1 MENEAHYVC
10 TQCKK
15 AYPKAEFCPVHPE
28 EPLLN
33 ASDRE
38 ICFFLMGLDDQ
49 ARNKAYGLWI
59 TLGLIAG
66 VVAGIALVWALKT
79 LIDLDLGYVKGMFF
93 GGIAGGAA
101 GTAVARMLFKPKYR
115 QFTERLERLE

>member
-1 MENEAHYVC
+1 MEAEANYVC

-59 TLGLIAG
+59 TLGLVAG
-66 VVAGIALVWALKT
+66 VVAGIALVWLLKS
-79 LIDLDLGYVKGMFF
+79 LIDLDLGYVKGLFF
-93 GGIAGGAA
+93 GGIAGGGA
-101 GTAVARMLFKPKYR
+101 GTAVAAKLFKPRYR